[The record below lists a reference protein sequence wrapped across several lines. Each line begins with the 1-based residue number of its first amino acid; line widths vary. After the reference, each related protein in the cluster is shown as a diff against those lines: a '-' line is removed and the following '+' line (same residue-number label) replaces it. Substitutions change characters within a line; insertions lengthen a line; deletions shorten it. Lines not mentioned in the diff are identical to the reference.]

1 MNKTSFQYIYKHIKE
16 KNMLAV
22 YKGSLYLKNE
32 KEQFYKLIPK
42 EKEKNTVNN
51 MIDVQVRDKIVPKMI
66 ISVIDKLYMDED
78 FKLDEKNINPK
89 HLLNVKN
96 GVLDLKDLKL
106 LPKYSDRVEK
116 YIFTYQINANYLL
129 QEELPE
135 AKKENFIKFLKTVL
149 NDDKEKKYLFLSII
163 GYVLTDFKEAR
174 AMFFLIGS
182 TATGKSVIATFLTKL
197 IGEEYITGL
206 TLSNISKQ
214 FGLNELKNSR
224 INISTETNTAPIK
237 DTGTLKAIISCDR
250 MFADQ
255 KNKEGINFRPTCK
268 MIQIGNHV
276 PELKNDNDEGNA
288 FKDRF
293 VILKFNNTI
302 SKEDRNLELEDN
314 LLLEMDFIFTIAIN
328 TFKEKVMDNNF
339 IFPQPEESLR
349 FIESYFDSTSDLDKV
364 NMFINSKCEF
374 GTSNNYREY
383 IDDLYNSYLKY
394 IFDEKLKSDLTRIRF
409 TKILEELL
417 VDKGVKKSRFRKDNK
432 NQYGFIGIKL
442 IG

>member
-1 MNKTSFQYIYKHIKE
+1 
-16 KNMLAV
+16 
-22 YKGSLYLKNE
+22 
-32 KEQFYKLIPK
+32 
-42 EKEKNTVNN
+42 
-51 MIDVQVRDKIVPKMI
+51 MIDVEFRDKIVPKTI
-66 ISVIDKLYMDED
+66 ISVIDKLYMDQYL
-78 FKLDEKNINPK
+78 KLDEKNINPK

-96 GVLDLKDLKL
+96 GVLNLKNLKL
-106 LPKYSDRVEK
+106 LSKNSEILEK

-129 QEELPE
+129 GNELNE
-135 AKKENFIKFLKTVL
+135 AKKENFMKFLETAL
-149 NDDKEKKYLFLSII
+149 DNDEDKVDLFLSIL

-182 TATGKSVIATFLTKL
+182 TATGKSVIATFLTEL
-197 IGEEYITGL
+197 IGKEYITGL

-224 INISTETNTAPIK
+224 INISTETNTDPIK

-276 PELKNDNDEGNA
+276 PELKNDKDEGNA

-302 SKEDRNLELEDN
+302 SKEDRNLELEDK
-314 LLLEMDFIFTIAIN
+314 LLLEMDFIFTMEIN
-328 TFKEKVMDNNF
+328 TFKTNVMDNNF
-339 IFPQPEESLR
+339 IFPQPEESLK
-349 FIESYFDSTSDLDKV
+349 FIKSYFDSTSDLDKV

-374 GTSNNYREY
+374 GTSNEYREH
-383 IDDLYNSYLKY
+383 IVDLYNSYLKY
-394 IFDEKLKSDLTRIRF
+394 ILDKNLKSDLTK
-409 TKILEELL
+409 TKFARKVEEL
-417 VDKGVKKSRFRKDNK
+417 VEDKGVKKSRFRKNNK
-432 NQYGFIGIKL
+432 NQYGFKGMRL
-442 IG
+442 IE

>member
-16 KNMLAV
+16 KNKLAV
-22 YKGSLYLKNE
+22 YKGSLYLWNE
-32 KEQFYKLIPK
+32 KGHFYKLISK
-42 EKEKNTVNN
+42 EEEKIIINS
-51 MIDVQVRDKIVPKMI
+51 MIDVEFRDKIVPKTI
-66 ISVIDKLYMDED
+66 ISVIDKLYMDQYL
-78 FKLDEKNINPK
+78 KLDEKNINPK

-96 GVLDLKDLKL
+96 GVLNLKNLKL
-106 LPKYSDRVEK
+106 LSKNSEILEK

-129 QEELPE
+129 GNELNE
-135 AKKENFIKFLKTVL
+135 AKKENFMKFLETAL
-149 NDDKEKKYLFLSII
+149 DNDEDKVDLFLSIL

-182 TATGKSVIATFLTKL
+182 TATGKSVIATFLTEL
-197 IGEEYITGL
+197 IGKEYITGL

-224 INISTETNTAPIK
+224 INISTETNTDPIK

-276 PELKNDNDEGNA
+276 PELKNDKDEGNA

-302 SKEDRNLELEDN
+302 SKEDRNLELEDK
-314 LLLEMDFIFTIAIN
+314 LLLEMDFIFTMAIN
-328 TFKEKVMDNNF
+328 TFKTNVMDNNF
-339 IFPQPEESLR
+339 IFPQPEESLK
-349 FIESYFDSTSDLDKV
+349 FIKSYFDSTSDLDKV

-374 GTSNNYREY
+374 GTSNEYREH
-383 IDDLYNSYLKY
+383 IVDLYNSYLKY
-394 IFDEKLKSDLTRIRF
+394 ILDKNLKSDLTK
-409 TKILEELL
+409 TKFARKVEEL
-417 VDKGVKKSRFRKDNK
+417 VEDKGVKKSRFRKNNK
-432 NQYGFIGIKL
+432 NQYGFKGMRL
-442 IG
+442 IE